1 MAPPDDSC
9 SNVETAMGAQDLR
22 ADRAVLPRT
31 AKAVPPGIDIS
42 YQHLAVTDGS
52 RSSPG
57 EHWGD
62 RNCHLTHWRVTSERA
77 RCYGLLVS
85 FPPFHRCQYIRF
97 SLISPTSVS
106 QKIAPRASTHSP
118 DRFRRKTHLNS
129 VENQGPAA

>member
-1 MAPPDDSC
+1 
-9 SNVETAMGAQDLR
+9 MGAQDLR

-31 AKAVPPGIDIS
+31 AKAVPPGIDIL

-52 RSSPG
+52 KSSPG
-57 EHWGD
+57 EHSGH
-62 RNCHLTHWRVTSERA
+62 RNCHLAPRVTSKGTK
-77 RCYGLLVS
+77 CYGLPVS
-85 FPPFHRCQYIRF
+85 FPPFHRCQYIRI